1 MVVHVNNSLS
11 GRCFFLASRLTIVSL
26 DPYDI
31 MPLSKLIKLHLMMQL
46 TKIGNASLDYWL
58 IADTSVAKKS
68 SKRSLTDSELY
79 SEANAW
85 AGTIPAVEVIN
96 KSDSES
102 YRPGNETEQGSYIVT
117 I

>member
-1 MVVHVNNSLS
+1 MEQLHQY
-11 GRCFFLASRLTIVSL
+11 TITSVTAVKYL
-26 DPYDI
+26 N
-31 MPLSKLIKLHLMMQL
+31 LLVTV